1 MFNKFFYSL
10 LAVLAICIYSAN
22 AANNYHGGIDDDEEK
37 GGNKSL
43 RINGTATVVE
53 DGFEVTFLETG
64 FYHFCVK
71 DEEGNVVVS
80 RRLLVIANRPVFIR
94 LTGVN
99 PDEDT
104 IDLYF

>member
-1 MFNKFFYSL
+1 MLNRFLS
-10 LAVLAICIYSAN
+10 LAVSTLLFAGNIYAS
-22 AANNYHGGIDDDEEK
+22 NNYHGEVDEEPIE

-43 RINGTATVVE
+43 RINGTAIVVD